1 VRRPKTRR
9 AAAPAALLCAALA
22 ACAATSNPAPGEVRP
37 LAPAPTPAS
46 SSAALAAGAPAA
58 ASAAQQDEVA
68 EPAREPEAAA
78 QTPGAEPAQAPP
90 SLVIGS
96 VGGEAIEAQALLERL
111 WMRDS
116 RSVLD
121 QFEFLVFSRIA
132 LFESDRI
139 GVRVSP
145 EQVDLVVQRTLA
157 AVTERL
163 KRTAP
168 GLSLDQFV
176 ARVLELDRTSYDRKV
191 RTDAV
196 LQLLTERCVRAWFL
210 ETPRRDLDL
219 IEFADDAALA
229 AGQAALAAGTAFEEV
244 ARLHGLPEDAE
255 AGGLHMTLARN
266 EESDLA
272 RAAFATPIGAVGGPI
287 ARDGHHLLVR
297 PVREHEPVEG
307 PWGEIAERVEQSLA
321 LDPLDAQPMTK
332 EYEQWRTAMT
342 RRYPLDLSPF
352 IELVRTASP

>member
-1 VRRPKTRR
+1 MGSSRWLV
-9 AAAPAALLCAALA
+9 AAALVVASS
-22 ACAATSNPAPGEVRP
+22 CAATSNPEPSEVRP
-37 LAPAPTPAS
+37 VAPPPAPVQAPPTVEPEAEPAPASAAATPAS
-46 SSAALAAGAPAA
+46 ADPA
-58 ASAAQQDEVA
+58 VA
-68 EPAREPEAAA
+68 
-78 QTPGAEPAQAPP
+78 

-96 VGGEAIEAQALLERL
+96 VGGEPIEAQALLERL

-139 GVRVSP
+139 GVRLAP
-145 EQVDLVVQRTLA
+145 EQVDLVVQRALA

-163 KRTAP
+163 KKSAP

-176 ARVLELDRTSYDRKV
+176 ARVLELDRPTYDRKV

-210 ETPRRDLDL
+210 ETPRRAVDL
-219 IEFADDAALA
+219 IEFADEDAMA
-229 AGQAALAAGTAFEEV
+229 AGQAALASGTTFEEV
-244 ARLHGLPEDAE
+244 ARTHGLPEDAQ
-255 AGGLHMTLARN
+255 AGGLHMTIARN

-272 RAAFATPIGAVGGPI
+272 RLAFATPLGQVAGPI
-287 ARDGHHLLVR
+287 QREGHYLLVR
-297 PVREHEPVEG
+297 PVSEAELVEG
-307 PWGEIAERVEQSLA
+307 PWSQIGPRVEQSLA
-321 LDPLDAQPMTK
+321 DEPLDSSPLTK

-342 RRYPLDLSPF
+342 RRYPLDLKPF